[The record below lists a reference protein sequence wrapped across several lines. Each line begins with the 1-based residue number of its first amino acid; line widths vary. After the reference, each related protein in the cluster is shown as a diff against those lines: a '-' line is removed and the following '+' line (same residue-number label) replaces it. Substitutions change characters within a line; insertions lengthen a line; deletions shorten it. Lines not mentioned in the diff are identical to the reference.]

1 MATTSEIS
9 GARRAKTLKTVRRLG
24 KRVVRRKR
32 ASQAQRSAARSSY
45 ELLGLK
51 AETTLDL
58 VEHVERGLNFNSVER
73 LRQKMGIPMKAMA
86 EQLQIKF
93 RTLLRRK
100 AEGRLHPDESDRVLR
115 ASRLFSHAVELFD
128 GNEEAARRW
137 LLAPQRALGG
147 AVPLE
152 FARSEVGAREVER
165 IIGRLEHGVFT

>member
-1 MATTSEIS
+1 MATIPESSRT
-9 GARRAKTLKTVRRLG
+9 RKAKTLKAARRLG
-24 KRVVRRKR
+24 KRVVHRKR
-32 ASQAQRSAARSSY
+32 ASQAQSSVVRGSY

-58 VEHVERGLNFNSVER
+58 VGHVERGLNFNSVER

-86 EQLQIKF
+86 DLLQIKS

-128 GNEEAARRW
+128 ELE
-137 LLAPQRALGG
+137 ALG
-147 AVPLE
+147 AVL
-152 FARSEVGAREVER
+152 FVEVEEVEGDAVGDLV
-165 IIGRLEHGVFT
+165 IDVEV

>member
-9 GARRAKTLKTVRRLG
+9 GARKAKTLNTARRLG

-86 EQLQIKF
+86 ELLQIKS

-115 ASRLFSHAVELFD
+115 ASPIL
-128 GNEEAARRW
+128 ARG
-137 LLAPQRALGG
+137 RAI
-147 AVPLE
+147 
-152 FARSEVGAREVER
+152 R
-165 IIGRLEHGVFT
+165 